1 MNQSLKFPTV
11 NFYKTHLLE
20 GRREQER
27 DQWVED
33 EELSDCLRSSFLN
46 VPENSLLSCV
56 DKRGL
61 PGKTEGDTLTKKSVK
76 KNSIWW
82 GRGAFRF

>member
-1 MNQSLKFPTV
+1 MNRSPKFPTV

-20 GRREQER
+20 GRRDQER

-56 DKRGL
+56 DRRGL
-61 PGKTEGDTLTKKSVK
+61 PGKTEGDTLTKESVK

-82 GRGAFRF
+82 G

>member
-1 MNQSLKFPTV
+1 MNRSPKFPTV

-46 VPENSLLSCV
+46 VPENSLLNCV
-56 DKRGL
+56 DRRGL
-61 PGKTEGDTLTKKSVK
+61 PGKTEGDTLTKESVK

-82 GRGAFRF
+82 G